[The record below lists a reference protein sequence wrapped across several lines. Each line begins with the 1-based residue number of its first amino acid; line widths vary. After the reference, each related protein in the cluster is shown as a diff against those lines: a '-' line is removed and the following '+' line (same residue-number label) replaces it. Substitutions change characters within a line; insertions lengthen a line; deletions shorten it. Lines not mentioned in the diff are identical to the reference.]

1 MSKTTSYSNIF
12 KNCTTLNN
20 ISFPSITTFAASHYN
35 KEEYLKNTEEDAW
48 HRLFEVHCEKRPE
61 KADTYNTLLKL
72 SNNDYKSTVLNIEVM
87 NDEED

>member
-1 MSKTTSYSNIF
+1 MPKVRSFETVF
-12 KNCTTLNN
+12 ENCNTLNN
-20 ISFPSITTFAASHYN
+20 ITFPTLTTLYSSYN

-72 SNNDYKSTVLNIEVM
+72 SNNDYKNTVLMIETG
-87 NDEED
+87 NYTNES